1 MYYLKIYFCI
11 FVDKYFNFMKSP
23 NNIQLSKHFDLYEMC
38 KFAKY
43 GYANLP
49 TDGQVIYNLRQLCL
63 ALEVVRNS
71 LRDDIADKDIPLY
84 VNSGYRSDAVN
95 KLVGGV
101 PTSDHL
107 FGYAADI
114 RSLVYPPGQLLER
127 IRSCANLDVIQVG
140 QVILYPT
147 FVHFSI
153 NRALHKNEFLKK
165 VGNHYETI

>member
-1 MYYLKIYFCI
+1 MPS
-11 FVDKYFNFMKSP
+11 KYFDFMKSP
-23 NNIQLSKHFDLYEMC
+23 DNIQLSKHFDLYEMC
-38 KFAKY
+38 KFGKY

-49 TDGQVIYNLRQLCL
+49 TDENVIVNLSHLCA

-84 VNSGYRSDAVN
+84 VNSGYRTLAVN

-101 PTSDHL
+101 PASDHL
-107 FGYAADI
+107 LGLAADV

-127 IRSCANLDVIQVG
+127 IRSCSNLDVIQVG

-165 VGNHYETI
+165 VGNHYEAV

>member
-11 FVDKYFNFMKSP
+11 FASKFFDFMKTS

-38 KFAKY
+38 KYGKY
-43 GYANLP
+43 GCANLP
-49 TDGQVIYNLRQLCL
+49 TDGNIFYNLRQLCL
-63 ALEVVRNS
+63 ALEVIRQS
-71 LRDDIADKDIPLY
+71 LRDDYTGKDIPLF

-107 FGYAADI
+107 LGLAADI
-114 RSLVYPPGQLLER
+114 RSLVYPPGQLFER

>member
-1 MYYLKIYFCI
+1 
-11 FVDKYFNFMKSP
+11 MKNSE
-23 NNIQLSKHFDLYEMC
+23 NIELTPHFDLFEMC
-38 KFAKY
+38 KFGKY

-49 TDGQVIYNLRQLCL
+49 IEDSKGVIEHLFKLCE
-63 ALEVVRNS
+63 ALEVIRES
-71 LRDDIADKDIPLY
+71 LCDWQTKKDIPLI

-95 KLVGGV
+95 KLVGGS

-114 RSLVYPPGQLLER
+114 RSLVYPPGQLFER
-127 IRSCANLDVIQVG
+127 IRSLANLDVIQCG

-153 NRALHKNEFLKK
+153 NRAIHKNQFLKK
-165 VGNHYETI
+165 VGSHYEVV

>member
-1 MYYLKIYFCI
+1 
-11 FVDKYFNFMKSP
+11 MKNSK
-23 NNIQLSKHFDLYEMC
+23 NIELTPHFDLFEMC
-38 KFAKY
+38 KFGKY

-49 TDGQVIYNLRQLCL
+49 TDENVIVNLSHLCA

-71 LRDDIADKDIPLY
+71 LRDDYSGKDIPLY
-84 VNSGYRSDAVN
+84 VNSGYRTLAVN

-114 RSLVYPPGQLLER
+114 RSLVYPPGQLFER
-127 IRSCANLDVIQVG
+127 IRSCADLDVIQVG

-165 VGNHYETI
+165 VGNRYESI